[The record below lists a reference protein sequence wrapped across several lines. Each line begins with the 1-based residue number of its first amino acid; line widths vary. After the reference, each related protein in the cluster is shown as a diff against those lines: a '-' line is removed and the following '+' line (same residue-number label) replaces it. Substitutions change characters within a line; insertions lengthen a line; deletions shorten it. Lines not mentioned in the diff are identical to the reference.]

1 MRILLTGR
9 TGQVGWELERALP
22 LLGEVIATDRS
33 RLDLASADAI
43 RKVVRETKPEMIVNA
58 AAYTAVDRAES
69 ESQLAMQ
76 INGIAPGVLADEA
89 SRLGALLVHYS
100 TDYIFDG
107 ENRLAYGETD
117 TPNPINVYGRTKL
130 EGEKRIGAADCRY
143 LILRTSWV
151 YAPRGKNFFLTI
163 EKKIRAG
170 EELRVVADQH
180 GVPTEAK
187 FIAEMTVALLHGG
200 AEGTFHVVPW
210 GSTTWHGFASEIA
223 KRLGAE
229 KPIQAIA
236 SSEYPTPARRPRN
249 SVLDCM
255 KLAERLGVLPPEWQ
269 SLLDR
274 CMKQWLRGS
283 DDLSPTGEN

>member
-1 MRILLTGR
+1 LRILLTGR
-9 TGQVGWELERALP
+9 NGQVGWELERALP
-22 LLGEVIATDRS
+22 MLGEVIATDRS
-33 RLDLASADAI
+33 SLDLENNDAT
-43 RKVVRETKPEMIVNA
+43 RKVIRETKPEVIINA

-69 ESQLAMQ
+69 DSETAMQ
-76 INGIAPGVLADEA
+76 VNGIAPGILADEA

-107 ENRLAYGETD
+107 ESPLPYGEAD
-117 TPNPINVYGRTKL
+117 PPNPINVYGRTKL
-130 EGEKRIGAADCRY
+130 EGEKRITASDCRY

-163 EKKIRAG
+163 AKKVQAG
-170 EELRVVADQH
+170 DELRVVSDQH

-210 GSTTWHGFASEIA
+210 GTTTWHGFATEIA
-223 KRLGAE
+223 KRLGS
-229 KPIQAIA
+229 KKSVQPLA
-236 SSEYPTPARRPRN
+236 SSDYPTPARRPRN
-249 SVLDCM
+249 SVLDCT
-255 KLAERLGVLPPEWQ
+255 KLTERLGVLPPEWQ

-274 CMKQWLRGS
+274 CIKAGTQA
-283 DDLSPTGEN
+283 

>member
-1 MRILLTGR
+1 LRILLTGR
-9 TGQVGWELERALP
+9 NGQVGWELERALP
-22 LLGEVIATDRS
+22 LLGEVVPTDRAT
-33 RLDLASADAI
+33 LDLADQDGI
-43 RKVVRETKPEMIVNA
+43 RRVVRETKPDVIVNA

-69 ESQLAMQ
+69 ESDLAMQ

-107 ENRLAYGETD
+107 ESRLPYGETD
-117 TPNPINVYGRTKL
+117 APNPINVYGRTKL
-130 EGEKRIGAADCRY
+130 EGEKRITAADCRY
-143 LILRTSWV
+143 LILRASWV

-163 EKKIRAG
+163 AKKVEAG
-170 EELRVVADQH
+170 DELRVVSDKH

-187 FIAEMTVALLHGG
+187 FIAEMTVALLHGA

-210 GSTTWHGFASEIA
+210 GTTTWHGFASEIA
-223 KRLGAE
+223 KRLGAK
-229 KPIQAIA
+229 KPVQAIA

-249 SVLDCM
+249 SVLDCA
-255 KLAERLGVLPPEWQ
+255 KLADRLGVWPPQWQ

-274 CMKQWLRGS
+274 CMKAWTQA
-283 DDLSPTGEN
+283 

>member
-1 MRILLTGR
+1 LRILLTGR
-9 TGQVGWELERALP
+9 SGQVGWELERALP

-33 RLDLASADAI
+33 SLDLENDDAT
-43 RKVVRETKPEMIVNA
+43 RKVIRETKPEVIVNA

-69 ESQLAMQ
+69 DSEVAMQ
-76 INGIAPGVLADEA
+76 VNGIAPGILADEA

-107 ENRLAYGETD
+107 ESPYAYAETD
-117 TPNPINVYGRTKL
+117 APNPINVYGRTKL
-130 EGEKRIGAADCRY
+130 EGEKRITASDCRY

-151 YAPRGKNFFLTI
+151 YAPRGRNFFLTI
-163 EKKIRAG
+163 AKKVQAG
-170 EELRVVADQH
+170 DDLRVVSDQH

-210 GSTTWHGFASEIA
+210 GTTTWHGFAAEIA
-223 KRLGAE
+223 KRLGAK
-229 KPIQAIA
+229 KPVQPIA
-236 SSEYPTPARRPRN
+236 SSEYPTPARRPRS
-249 SVLDCM
+249 SVLDCT

-274 CMKQWLRGS
+274 CMKAWTQA
-283 DDLSPTGEN
+283 

>member
-1 MRILLTGR
+1 LRILLTGR
-9 TGQVGWELERALP
+9 NGQVGWELERALP

-33 RLDLASADAI
+33 SLDLENNDAT
-43 RKVVRETKPEMIVNA
+43 RKVIRETKPEVIVNA

-69 ESQLAMQ
+69 DSEAAMQ
-76 INGIAPGVLADEA
+76 VNGIAPGILADEA

-107 ENRLAYGETD
+107 ENPLPYGETHA
-117 TPNPINVYGRTKL
+117 PNPINVYGRTKL
-130 EGEKRIGAADCRY
+130 EGEKRITASDCRY

-151 YAPRGKNFFLTI
+151 YAPRGKNFFLAI
-163 EKKIRAG
+163 AKKVQAG
-170 EELRVVADQH
+170 EELRVVSDQH

-200 AEGTFHVVPW
+200 AEGTFHMVPW
-210 GSTTWHGFASEIA
+210 GTTTWHGFATEIA
-223 KRLGAE
+223 KRLGSK
-229 KPIQAIA
+229 KPVQPIA
-236 SSEYPTPARRPRN
+236 SSDYPTPARRPRN
-249 SVLDCM
+249 SVLDCA

-274 CMKQWLRGS
+274 CMKAWTQA
-283 DDLSPTGEN
+283 

>member
-1 MRILLTGR
+1 LRILLTGR
-9 TGQVGWELERALP
+9 SGQVGWELERALP
-22 LLGEVIATDRS
+22 VLGEVIPTERAT
-33 RLDLASADAI
+33 LDLADADGI
-43 RKVVRETKPEMIVNA
+43 RRVVRETKPEVIVNA

-69 ESQLAMQ
+69 DSEVAMQ
-76 INGIAPGVLADEA
+76 VNGIAPGILADEA

-107 ENRLAYGETD
+107 ENPYAYAETD
-117 TPNPINVYGRTKL
+117 APNPINVYGRTKL
-130 EGEKRIGAADCRY
+130 EGEKRITASDCRY

-163 EKKIRAG
+163 AKKVQAG
-170 EELRVVADQH
+170 DDLRVVSDQH

-187 FIAEMTVALLHGG
+187 FITEMTVALLHGG

-210 GSTTWHGFASEIA
+210 GTTTWHGFAAEIA
-223 KRLGAE
+223 KRLGAK
-229 KPIQAIA
+229 KPVQAIA
-236 SSEYPTPARRPRN
+236 SGEYPTPARRPRN
-249 SVLDCM
+249 SVLDCT

-274 CMKQWLRGS
+274 CMKAWTQV
-283 DDLSPTGEN
+283 

>member
-9 TGQVGWELERALP
+9 SGQVGWELERALP
-22 LLGEVIATDRS
+22 VLGEVIPTDRAT
-33 RLDLASADAI
+33 LDLADADGI
-43 RKVVRETKPEMIVNA
+43 RRVVRETKPEVIVNA

-69 ESQLAMQ
+69 DSEVAMQ
-76 INGIAPGVLADEA
+76 VNGIAPGILADEA

-107 ENRLAYGETD
+107 ENPYAYAETD
-117 TPNPINVYGRTKL
+117 APNPINVYGRTKL
-130 EGEKRIGAADCRY
+130 EGEKRITASDCRY

-151 YAPRGKNFFLTI
+151 YAPRGKNFFLTVA
-163 EKKIRAG
+163 KKVQAG
-170 EELRVVADQH
+170 DDLRVVSDQH

-187 FIAEMTVALLHGG
+187 FITEMTVALLHGG

-210 GSTTWHGFASEIA
+210 GTTTWHGFATEIA
-223 KRLGAE
+223 KRLGSK
-229 KPIQAIA
+229 KPVQPIA
-236 SSEYPTPARRPRN
+236 SSDYPTPARRPRN
-249 SVLDCM
+249 SVLDCT

-274 CMKQWLRGS
+274 CMNAWKS
-283 DDLSPTGEN
+283 A